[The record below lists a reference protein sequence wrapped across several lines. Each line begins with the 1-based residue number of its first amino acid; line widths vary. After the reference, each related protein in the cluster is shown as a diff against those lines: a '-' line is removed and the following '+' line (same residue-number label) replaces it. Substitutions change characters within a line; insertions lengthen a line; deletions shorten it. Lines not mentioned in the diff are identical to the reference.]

1 MLRLRGIE
9 TNGMVAI
16 VIGDMPMSPRFFLD
30 FLQLVIGVAYPI
42 FVHR

>member
-1 MLRLRGIE
+1 MLCLKGVE
-9 TNGMVAI
+9 TNGSVAI

-30 FLQLVIGVAYPI
+30 FLKLGIGVAYPI